1 ERDITVFCCVP
12 QFFYLIHE
20 RILKEVGQHGLIT
33 RLGFRSLLRFCRTA
47 RAVRINLGKLLFRRV
62 HQLLGRRMRFLITG
76 GSRFDAQIG
85 RDFYALGFDILQ
97 AYGLTETTGGAT
109 CTPPGRN
116 AIGSVG
122 PPLPGVEINILDPK
136 PPEDDGG
143 PATGEI
149 AIRGPIVMKGYHNRP
164 DATAAV
170 LQDGWLRTGD
180 LGYVDD
186 GNLFVTG
193 RRKEIIV
200 LSSGKNIYPEE
211 IEAHYLKSPFI
222 KEICV
227 LGLQSGPGE
236 PFSERLYA
244 VVVPNFEV
252 LRQRKIVNAKEVI
265 RFD

>member
-1 ERDITVFCCVP
+1 DPKGVMLTQENLVGEIEVVFALLRIGPGDAILGVLPLFHALAQMANLLLPLVRGARVVYLETLNTTELLRALSERDITVFCCVP

-180 LGYVDD
+180 
-186 GNLFVTG
+186 
-193 RRKEIIV
+193 
-200 LSSGKNIYPEE
+200 
-211 IEAHYLKSPFI
+211 
-222 KEICV
+222 
-227 LGLQSGPGE
+227 
-236 PFSERLYA
+236 
-244 VVVPNFEV
+244 
-252 LRQRKIVNAKEVI
+252 
-265 RFD
+265 